1 MKNNRPTRRI
11 SLLFARYYLAFT
23 LVLIA
28 LFFGFYHLWDRLYV
42 DLLHIPDPDALFQSR
57 EFRNGEYADIDTRRY
72 LGPSGGFAV
81 LDAQGQLLYVSTSR
95 IPAIQTPD
103 ELLCVA
109 DFDAGDTVSA
119 VPFEAQDGQQCWIV
133 IRDLMLED
141 DLTQTEVM
149 ILDEDLRVLDGTS
162 LIPGKIDYT
171 QRELELLTNRWSSQ
185 YTLYRKSAQ
194 DSSGAP
200 VTVLILLSS
209 YSDADFQ
216 AAFDKAGRLWLLT
229 IPLYCGVTLL
239 FIVLLNRHF
248 RRPLTQL
255 GDAIRRLGAGE
266 PVSAAACGGP
276 EEIQELGRSFDA
288 MARQLAES
296 QAETRRLEEQRIKM
310 LTDLSHDLKTPI
322 TVISGYIS
330 AVRDGKV
337 SEEDLPQYLEIIG
350 KKADALT
357 ELINSFYEYS
367 KTEHP
372 DFRLEPVETDLCEF
386 LREYLAKRY
395 DEINLAGF
403 ALRISIPEKMILCAI
418 DQPMMTRA
426 LNNIIYNAMQYNAL
440 GTVMGIKIVETEERN
455 KPNTIAIR
463 LADNGVG
470 IAPERRARIFEPFV
484 TGTDSRSS
492 EGSGLGL
499 AITKKIIEAHGGTI
513 TLLDKPSPG
522 FSTEFEIL
530 LPAVL

>member
-81 LDAQGQLLYVSTSR
+81 LDVQGQPLYVSTSR

-141 DLTQTEVM
+141 GLTQTEVM

-162 LIPGKIDYT
+162 LIPGKTGYT

-200 VTVLILLSS
+200 VTVLLLLSS

-248 RRPLTQL
+248 RRPLTRL

-386 LREYLAKRY
+386 LREYLADKFN
-395 DEINLAGF
+395 EIDLAGF
-403 ALRISIPEKMILCAI
+403 SLEVDIPETLRLPCRLDPFQMR
-418 DQPMMTRA
+418 RA
-426 LNNIIYNAMQYNAL
+426 LDNILGNSLRHNRL
-440 GTVMGIKIVETEERN
+440 GTRIRVSLIQTGSAVLL
-455 KPNTIAIR
+455 R
-463 LADNGVG
+463 LADNGNGIPEALRKDLFTPFTVG
-470 IAPERRARIFEPFV
+470 
-484 TGTDSRSS
+484 DQSRSKG
-492 EGSGLGL
+492 GSGLGL
-499 AITKKIIEAHGGTI
+499 AISRKIIEAHGWTLRLSPETGAGGTV
-513 TLLDKPSPG
+513 
-522 FSTEFEIL
+522 FEIL
-530 LPAVL
+530 IPR

>member
-1 MKNNRPTRRI
+1 MAGRRCCNGVRWKQSTQRFEAHLFSGTARQRRELLDGKWRPHKYVRFTIRERGKTRTIDAPHIKDRQVHKALTRGCLI
-11 SLLFARYYLAFT
+11 PLF
-23 LVLIA
+23 
-28 LFFGFYHLWDRLYV
+28 
-42 DLLHIPDPDALFQSR
+42 
-57 EFRNGEYADIDTRRY
+57 
-72 LGPSGGFAV
+72 GPSMIYDNGASIKGKGLHFCFRRLKEQLRWHYQRYGRSGYV
-81 LDAQGQLLYVSTSR
+81 LLMDFSRFFPSAPHETLYQR
-95 IPAIQTPD
+95 HRR
-103 ELLCVA
+103 L
-109 DFDAGDTVSA
+109 
-119 VPFEAQDGQQCWIV
+119 
-133 IRDLMLED
+133 
-141 DLTQTEVM
+141 

-162 LIPGKIDYT
+162 LIPGKTDYT

-200 VTVLILLSS
+200 VTVLILLPS

-248 RRPLTQL
+248 RRPLTRL

-372 DFRLEPVETDLCEF
+372 DFRLELVETDLCEF
-386 LREYLAKRY
+386 LREYLADKFN
-395 DEINLAGF
+395 EIDLAGF
-403 ALRISIPEKMILCAI
+403 SLEVDIPETLRLPCRLDPFQMR
-418 DQPMMTRA
+418 RA
-426 LNNIIYNAMQYNAL
+426 LDNILGNSLRHNRL
-440 GTVMGIKIVETEERN
+440 GTRIRVSLIQTGSAVLL
-455 KPNTIAIR
+455 R
-463 LADNGVG
+463 LADNGNGIPEALRKDLFTPFTVG
-470 IAPERRARIFEPFV
+470 
-484 TGTDSRSS
+484 DQSRSKG
-492 EGSGLGL
+492 GSGLGL
-499 AITKKIIEAHGGTI
+499 AISLKIIEAHGWTLRLSPETGAGGTV
-513 TLLDKPSPG
+513 
-522 FSTEFEIL
+522 FEIL
-530 LPAVL
+530 IPR